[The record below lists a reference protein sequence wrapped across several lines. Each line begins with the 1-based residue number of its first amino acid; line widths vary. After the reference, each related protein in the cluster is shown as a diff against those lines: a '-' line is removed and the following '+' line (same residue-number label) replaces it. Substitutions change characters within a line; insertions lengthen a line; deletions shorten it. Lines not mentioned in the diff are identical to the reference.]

1 MTNIIYI
8 KFTNTYI
15 SFCLSPYMYTH
26 THTHTYIDRF
36 RQTRRVGLEL
46 MQVPEYA
53 HPRQPPYL
61 HPFSQPLL
69 IRLPLKK
76 KQYVR
81 LNLLIQDAL
90 LTRFGFVIE
99 SDVVTRR
106 GNTNIGFL
114 VDAPVGVI
122 NNVSTLQLQVHR
134 LHQLGNSAAL
144 PFLGGRTL
152 TSRDQKRGWG
162 GRQFL
167 HSSGDVFVRVVE
179 DGLLWIPNRL
189 VERRDRWEKGE
200 NQFLEFKRFCL
211 TLYNCYNL
219 VEKMIINS
227 VHKSLY
233 RI

>member
-1 MTNIIYI
+1 M
-8 KFTNTYI
+8 
-15 SFCLSPYMYTH
+15 
-26 THTHTYIDRF
+26 
-36 RQTRRVGLEL
+36 
-46 MQVPEYA
+46 
-53 HPRQPPYL
+53 
-61 HPFSQPLL
+61 
-69 IRLPLKK
+69 
-76 KQYVR
+76 
-81 LNLLIQDAL
+81 
-90 LTRFGFVIE
+90 
-99 SDVVTRR
+99 
-106 GNTNIGFL
+106 
-114 VDAPVGVI
+114 
-122 NNVSTLQLQVHR
+122 QLQVHR

-167 HSSGDVFVRVVE
+167 HSSGDVFVRIVE